1 MVDDDDIG
9 DLSSPQQ
16 ENEEHDCERLVEF
29 LHIKKI
35 SDQDQAPSYI
45 DLSFLFIFRR
55 ASFPISHCN
64 ALWKYFFPIRLG
76 VQCQDKFLGLA
87 QKNDGKKVNTNS
99 VQN

>member
-1 MVDDDDIG
+1 MKSNYQKYHRQATF
-9 DLSSPQQ
+9 LNSSI
-16 ENEEHDCERLVEF
+16 D
-29 LHIKKI
+29 K
-35 SDQDQAPSYI
+35 DQAPSYI

-87 QKNDGKKVNTNS
+87 QENDGKKVNTNS